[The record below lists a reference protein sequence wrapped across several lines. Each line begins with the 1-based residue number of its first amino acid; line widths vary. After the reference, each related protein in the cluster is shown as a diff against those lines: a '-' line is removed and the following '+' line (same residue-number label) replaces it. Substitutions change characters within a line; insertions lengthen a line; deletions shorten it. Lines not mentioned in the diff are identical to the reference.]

1 MPPTVHSNR
10 IEKPEGMSLTWKPRL
25 VKTPTPTMS
34 ATTIA
39 VATSTET
46 VAPLAGSEPG
56 HAALPVSDVAIS
68 DRTLS
73 AARLSLHGAGG
84 SWPIQG
90 ALTRI
95 YHGKAFRYQDTEKR
109 LQLFRGTTAFAK
121 TGTIA
126 TRLRG
131 CLKSSGSGEFL
142 RKLNVT

>member
-84 SWPIQG
+84 SRPIQG

-95 YHGKAFRYQDTEKR
+95 YRGNGFWYLDTKNGFRR
-109 LQLFRGTTAFAK
+109 LQGATASCEN
-121 TGTIA
+121 GTIA

-131 CLKSSGSGEFL
+131 CLKASGSGEFL